1 MRDAGAII
9 ADVGLLTRC
18 HQRTLMLMFEEK
30 TGYPGITIP
39 DTGR

>member
-1 MRDAGAII
+1 MRAAGAII
-9 ADVGLLTRC
+9 TDVGLLY

-30 TGYPGITIP
+30 TGYPGITIL